1 MSHQTIAEYP
11 PESRLRRGARA
22 LTRGVVTGAANDDP
36 SAIATFVS
44 AGAAFGPAVLW
55 VAPMCFPLMVAVIY
69 LCAKLGKVAGR
80 GLFDVL
86 RQASPAWVGRALL
99 LVTLPGYLIGAAA
112 DLGGM
117 AEALAFVVPGSRPCL
132 ALLLG
137 AAVLALQVF
146 ATYETLRAI
155 FRWAALALLA
165 YGVAAVLA
173 RPDWRAVLGGTF
185 VPTLRLDANFLSL
198 LVAMMGASL
207 SAYIYSWQTNQEVQE
222 AIAAGHFTPEE
233 RQGATRRELRQ
244 SRSDVACGMFFSALV
259 LYFVTLA
266 AAATL
271 HRQGQT
277 EIGSATAAAR
287 ALRPVAGSAAE
298 VLFALGI
305 VAGGFLAVPVMTT
318 GAANDL
324 CQTFGWRYGLH
335 AKPGDARRF
344 YLVIATVTMLAVA
357 LNFAGVNPFRA
368 LVWSGV
374 VQGFSAPLLLALI
387 LWLTNRRRVLGD
399 KVNTW
404 RANLVGGLA
413 LLVLCGAAATLAA
426 RWLG

>member
-1 MSHQTIAEYP
+1 MP
-11 PESRLRRGARA
+11 PATDSSRRPWWRTLASGI
-22 LTRGVVTGAANDDP
+22 VTGAANADP

-44 AGAAFGPAVLW
+44 AGAAFGAAVLW
-55 VAPMCFPLMVAVIY
+55 VAPVCFPLMVAVIY

-80 GLFDVL
+80 GLFGVL
-86 RQASPAWVGRALL
+86 RHESPPWLGRALL
-99 LVTLPGYLIGAAA
+99 LVTLPGYLVGAAA

-117 AEALAFVVPGSRPCL
+117 AEALGFLVPWPRPWI

-137 AAVLALQVF
+137 AAVLTLQIL

-165 YGVAAVLA
+165 YAVAALLA
-173 RPDWRAVLGGTF
+173 RPNLAEVLRGTL

-222 AIAAGHFTPEE
+222 GIAAGKHTAED
-233 RQGATRRELRQ
+233 RQGATRAELRE
-244 SRSDVACGMFFSALV
+244 SRADVASGMFFSAFI

-266 AAATL
+266 AASTL
-271 HRQGQT
+271 HRSGQT
-277 EIGSATAAAR
+277 EIGSATDAAL
-287 ALRPVAGSAAE
+287 ALRPAAGSAAQW
-298 VLFALGI
+298 LFALGI

-324 CQTFGWRYGLH
+324 CQTFGWRHGLH
-335 AKPGDARRF
+335 AKAREARRF
-344 YLVIATVTMLAVA
+344 YLVISAVTALAVA
-357 LNFAGVNPFRA
+357 LNFTGVNPFRA
-368 LVWSGV
+368 LVWSGI
-374 VQGFSAPLLLALI
+374 VQGFSAPVLLALI
-387 LWLTNRRRVLGD
+387 LWLTNRRGVLGD

-404 RANLVGGLA
+404 RVNLVGGVA
-413 LLVLCGAAATLAA
+413 LLMLLAAAISLLVG
-426 RWLG
+426 WLSVRV

>member
-1 MSHQTIAEYP
+1 MTVDEDAH
-11 PESRLRRGARA
+11 RRPWWRTFAR
-22 LTRGVVTGAANDDP
+22 GIVTGAANDDP
-36 SAIATFVS
+36 SAIATFAS

-55 VAPMCFPLMVAVIY
+55 VAPACFPLMVAVIY

-80 GLFDVL
+80 GLFGVL
-86 RQASPAWVGRALL
+86 RHELPPWVGRGLL
-99 LVTLPGYLIGAAA
+99 FVTVPGYLIGAAA
-112 DLGGM
+112 DLGGI
-117 AEALAFVVPGSRPCL
+117 AEALGIFVPLPRPWL

-137 AAVLALQVF
+137 GAVLALQIL

-165 YGVAAVLA
+165 YGAAALMA
-173 RPDWRAVLGGTF
+173 RPDVGEVVRGTL
-185 VPTLRLDANFLSL
+185 VPTLKTEANFLSL

-222 AIAAGHFTPEE
+222 AITAGRVTAEQ
-233 RQGATRRELRQ
+233 RRGATRRELRQ
-244 SRSDVACGMFFSALV
+244 SRADVASGMFFSALM

-266 AAATL
+266 SAATL
-271 HRQGQT
+271 HRAGQT
-277 EIGSATAAAR
+277 EIGSAVEAAA
-287 ALRPVAGSAAE
+287 ALRPVAGGAAE
-298 VLFALGI
+298 ALFALGI

-335 AKPGDARRF
+335 AKPWEARRF
-344 YLVIATVTMLAVA
+344 YLVITAVTALAVA

-368 LVWSGV
+368 LVWSGI
-374 VQGFSAPLLLALI
+374 VQGFSAPVLLALI

-413 LLVLCGAAATLAA
+413 LHVLCAAAAALVA